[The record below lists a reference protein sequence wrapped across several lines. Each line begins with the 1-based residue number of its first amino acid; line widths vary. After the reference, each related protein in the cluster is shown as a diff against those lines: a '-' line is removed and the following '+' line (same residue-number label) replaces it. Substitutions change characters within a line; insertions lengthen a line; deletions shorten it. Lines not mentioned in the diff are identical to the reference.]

1 MTVSGP
7 DRSVLP
13 LPRLSALLAARAPTG
28 VVFRR
33 GPSRIVRVIHWDR
46 TNDEFTH
53 GATFKGRIYAD
64 RSDISP
70 DGRHLLY
77 FAMGG
82 VAWAIAGAG
91 NTWTAISETPSL
103 TALSLWGQGDTWGG
117 GGFFLSNDS
126 YWLDADVNTSLIRDN
141 APLRRET
148 YSPNRKFLSR
158 LERDGWI
165 DRRPNRW
172 QILYE
177 RELAHDWILRAA
189 GWPHRYEL
197 EQRGKAPLPCPNWE
211 WADWDRHRIVWA
223 ESGCLRAASLEPEG
237 LGPARTLM
245 DFSTIATP
253 LRLD

>member
-7 DRSVLP
+7 DRSIP
-13 LPRLSALLAARAPTG
+13 PPPRLSVLLATQAPIG

-53 GATFKGRIYAD
+53 GATFKGRIYVD

-70 DGRHLLY
+70 DGRHMIY

-82 VAWAIAGAG
+82 VAWAIEGAG
-91 NTWTAISETPSL
+91 TTWTAISETPSL

-126 YWLDADVNTSLIRDN
+126 YWLDADGNTSLIRDS
-141 APLRRET
+141 APLRRE
-148 YSPNRKFLSR
+148 SHVLNRAFPSS
-158 LERDGWI
+158 LERDVWI

-172 QILYE
+172 EILYE
-177 RELAHDWILRAA
+177 KELGHCWILRAA
-189 GWPHRYEL
+189 GEPRRYEL
-197 EQRGKAPLPCPNWE
+197 EQRGRAPQACPNWE
-211 WADWDRHRIVWA
+211 WADWDRHRLVWT

-237 LGPARTLM
+237 LGPSRVLM
-245 DFSTIATP
+245 DFRTITLP
-253 LRLD
+253 VLGP